1 MNALKKCGY
10 RCFQKIMYVSEYFMN
25 WYEAETLSGEGSLM
39 KMPAWLKGHGRKS
52 VLIVTDSVLS
62 GLGYSGKLVEGF
74 EKVGIKAAVYDK
86 VVPNPTI
93 YNIAEGLE
101 IYKANNCD
109 CIVALGGGSPMD
121 CAKGI
126 GCRVARPNKPIEK
139 MKGLLKVGKK
149 LPPFY
154 AIPTTAGTG
163 SEVTLAAIISN
174 PDKKEKY
181 PIEDPVL
188 IPRYIVFDPTLT
200 TGLPPHVTSTTG
212 MDALTH
218 AVEAFIGNS
227 NTKDTKKQAI
237 EATQLIFK
245 YLKKAYDN
253 GQDIEAREQMQKAA
267 WLAGKAFTRAYVGY
281 VHAVAHALGGFYG
294 VPHGLANAVILPYVL
309 KKFGA
314 SAHKKLAILA
324 DAVGITGANDAEK
337 ANNFI
342 QAIEDLNAAMN
353 IPTKISGRWTIK
365 DEDIDKLVDHAIKE
379 ANPLYPVP
387 AIFDRE
393 DFKEMFL
400 SVKE

>member
-1 MNALKKCGY
+1 MP
-10 RCFQKIMYVSEYFMN
+10 
-25 WYEAETLSGEGSLM
+25 WPEAETLSGSGSLM
-39 KMPAWLKGHGRKS
+39 KMPEWLKGHGRKS
-52 VLIVTDSVLS
+52 VLIVTDSVLA
-62 GLGYSGKLVEGF
+62 GFGYSGKLAEGL
-74 EKVGIKAAVYDK
+74 KAVGINAVVYDK

-93 YNIAEGLE
+93 GNIEEGLK
-101 IYKANNCD
+101 IYKENNCD

-139 MKGLLKVGKK
+139 MKGTLKVGRK
-149 LPPFY
+149 LPPLY

-163 SEVTLAAIISN
+163 SEVTLAAVISN
-174 PDKKEKY
+174 PEKQEKY
-181 PIEDPVL
+181 PIEDPVV
-188 IPRYIVFDPTLT
+188 IPRYIVFDPQLT
-200 TGLPPHVTSTTG
+200 IGLPPHVTSTTG

-218 AVEAFIGNS
+218 AVESYIGKS
-227 NTKDTKKQAI
+227 NTKATKQQAI

-245 YLKKAYDN
+245 YLKRAYDN

-294 VPHGLANAVILPYVL
+294 VPHGLANAVALPYVL

-314 SAHKKLAILA
+314 SAHKRLAELA
-324 DAVGITGANDAEK
+324 DAVGIKGKDDAEK
-337 ANNFI
+337 ANAFI
-342 QAIEDLNAAMN
+342 KAIEDMNAQMN

-365 DEDIDKLVDHAIKE
+365 DEDIDRLVDHAIKE

-387 AIFDRE
+387 TIFG
-393 DFKEMFL
+393 KEEIKDLFL
-400 SVKE
+400 SIKE